1 MANAVLGSV
10 SGATAGKEVK
20 TIIAMTA
27 TITPKVALALLQQA
41 NPTKEQMRQERI
53 KELAEET
60 KAGSFRANKPLIVRR
75 RWVSERRRGHLE
87 RSDRSKHND

>member
-1 MANAVLGSV
+1 MTAQLGIT
-10 SGATAGKEVK
+10 GAATAGEVK
-20 TIIAMTA
+20 TVIAMMA
-27 TITPKVALALLQQA
+27 TITPKIALALLQQA